1 MKNIQIIDGAD
12 NATFSIFQATP
23 EESGTIFPQRGQDL
37 EVVDNYF
44 ARVGEAEAHLV
55 LCAIWE
61 RPIHK
66 PDFQGLHGTL
76 FYDYAEKA
84 KYLPQPKRELDRHPG
99 QLNPAQRALYD
110 RLRKDK
116 TSS

>member
-1 MKNIQIIDGAD
+1 MNRVPHVSPLRHGIRSLKMKNIQIIDGAD

-76 FYDYAEKA
+76 FMTT
-84 KYLPQPKRELDRHPG
+84 PKK
-99 QLNPAQRALYD
+99 QSTC
-110 RLRKDK
+110 RKLSESWIVTPDN
-116 TSS
+116 